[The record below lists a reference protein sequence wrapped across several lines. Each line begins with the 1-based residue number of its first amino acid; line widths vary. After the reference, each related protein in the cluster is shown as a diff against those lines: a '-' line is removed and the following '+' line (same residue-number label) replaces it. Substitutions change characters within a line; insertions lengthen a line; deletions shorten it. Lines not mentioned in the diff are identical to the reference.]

1 LQKLLTFMV
10 CADGLLAANSWY
22 FLRAMLDEGFALLAW
37 RLRQANSEICN
48 DDQLSPEW
56 EW

>member
-1 LQKLLTFMV
+1 MV